1 MTEEQQEQQK
11 LDAAHRQLNTAA
23 RSMTEFLKTLTEE
36 QKVIGEVLVVVFAEG
51 GPIAKFNAPPA
62 SIGRFLAD
70 GVACYGVLNSTSAED
85 RDLNQKTYQDLA
97 TECDVKPGEVLI
109 GHLESK
115 GKVISPE
122 MRSLAGKLD
131 GAEEDEEFIYVSEGN
146 ESIN

>member
-1 MTEEQQEQQK
+1 MTEEQQEQQA
-11 LDAAHRQLNTAA
+11 LNAAHLKINTAA
-23 RSMTEFLKTLTEE
+23 RHMTDYLSHLSAE
-36 QKVIGEVLVVVFAEG
+36 QKVIGEVEIVVRG
-51 GPIAKFNAPPA
+51 KLGDIAVFNAPPA

-109 GHLESK
+109 EHLESK

-122 MRSLAGKLD
+122 MRSLAGRLD
-131 GAEEDEEFIYVSEGN
+131 GAEEGEEIIYVSEGN
-146 ESIN
+146 KSIN